1 MARYRVLARSYIGR
15 MVEPGDIVE
24 WDGVAG
30 TNLQRLGTPRRGRR
44 SPVPPRTV
52 DPKPSDPVQSD
63 DRTGD

>member
-30 TNLQRLGTPRRGRR
+30 ANLQRLGAPRRARR
-44 SPVPPRTV
+44 SPAPPAST
-52 DPKPSDPVQSD
+52 DPKTLDLSPTD